1 MAPVT
6 FDKFYNVID
15 GKLVSTT
22 NTRHGINPAR
32 IEELPPVPVS
42 TKQDVDAVVDAAKRA
57 APAWAATPIEERKRL
72 LVQLADALSSQQDE
86 FAKMLTLE
94 QGKPVCQGFNY
105 LPSGFSCTKPFLA
118 VRRGGRG
125 LAGCGSVERHFA
137 A

>member
-94 QGKPVCQGFNY
+94 QGKPVC
-105 LPSGFSCTKPFLA
+105 
-118 VRRGGRG
+118 
-125 LAGCGSVERHFA
+125 
-137 A
+137 